1 MKVRFV
7 GPKKRSQSTEHQRRL
22 QAERTRRHR
31 ERQKKQRNN
40 ASNTDYQLG
49 SLITAQPPTEDD
61 QAGQEHSP
69 APDFGQLATDDIS
82 VGDGFISTGQ
92 EDGDPEIKS
101 IEPEPYYNE
110 ETVGLDLR
118 KSNKLKQSF
127 QAAKTRMKT

>member
-7 GPKKRSQSTEHQRRL
+7 GPKKRSQSTEHQRPL
-22 QAERTRRHR
+22 QAKRTPRRR
-31 ERQKKQRNN
+31 ER
-40 ASNTDYQLG
+40 
-49 SLITAQPPTEDD
+49 SLISAQSPTEDD

-92 EDGDPEIKS
+92 EDGDPEINS

-110 ETVGLDLR
+110 ETDGL
-118 KSNKLKQSF
+118 QS
-127 QAAKTRMKT
+127 